1 MFVEPMPIHICIKND
16 RMRNLP
22 YLVIAVLL
30 TATFL
35 PDVFVAADEATGEN
49 PLQLT
54 LPPRIYAVPGVEL
67 SVYFDNVVL
76 TEEPQSYHFD
86 VECPIGRT
94 ENRRWTVIPKTTD
107 AGQVPFSIHVS
118 NSEGKLLATASSVL
132 RIVPQNTGNGKNIRL
147 LIVGDSLTHATK
159 YPNEVSRLLSQP
171 GNPDWTMQGTH
182 RPSSAAEGVAHEG
195 YGGWTW
201 ARFVNMYEP
210 NPDGTYRKRSSPFV
224 FLGDDN
230 KPHLDVQRYIREH
243 CDGQAPDFVIFML
256 GINDCFSAP
265 PDDPSGIDARIDT
278 VFEHAKTLLTN
289 FREAAPNAHFGICLT
304 PAPNSREEAF
314 QANYKDRYHRWG
326 WKRIQ
331 HRLVQR
337 QIESVTA
344 MEGDN
349 VSIIPTQLN
358 IDPVDGYPANNGV
371 HPNEVGYRQLGSS
384 IYAWLKSQL

>member
-1 MFVEPMPIHICIKND
+1 MNVCI
-16 RMRNLP
+16 RIFQQFAI
-22 YLVIAVLL
+22 VALL
-30 TATFL
+30 SVAL
-35 PDVFVAADEATGEN
+35 HPGVPVAADDATGEN

-76 TEEPQSYHFD
+76 TEEPHSYRFD

-94 ENRRWTVIPKTTD
+94 ETRRWTVIPTTAD
-107 AGQVPFSIHVS
+107 AGQVPFSIRVS

-132 RIVPQNTGNGKNIRL
+132 RIVPQKAGHGKHIRL

-159 YPNEVSRLLSQP
+159 YPNEVARLLSQP
-171 GNPDWTMQGTH
+171 GNPDWTMLGTH

-201 ARFVNMYEP
+201 ERFVNKYEP
-210 NPDGTYRKRSSPFV
+210 NPDGTHRNLSSPFV
-224 FLGDDN
+224 FLDGDA
-230 KPHLDVQRYIREH
+230 KPQLDVKQYIREH
-243 CDGQAPDFVIFML
+243 CDEQPPDFVIFML

-265 PDDPSGIDARIDT
+265 PDDPAGIDSRIET
-278 VFEHAKTLLTN
+278 VFEHAETLLTD
-289 FREAAPNAHFGICLT
+289 FRRAAPNAHFGICLT

-314 QANYKDRYHRWG
+314 QANYRDRYHRWG

-337 QIESVTA
+337 QIESVIA
-344 MEGDN
+344 QENEN

-358 IDPVDGYPANNGV
+358 IDPVDGYPTNNGV
-371 HPNEVGYRQLGSS
+371 HPNEAGYGQLGSS
-384 IYAWLKSQL
+384 IYAWLKSRL